1 MKYQSPF
8 NIRVYAIII
17 KDKKELLLSDE
28 YQFDTQI
35 TKLPGGGLE
44 FGEGTIECLQREAIE
59 EMGQE
64 IEVLEHFYTTDFF
77 QPGLS
82 DPEMQVVCVYY
93 FARLLEAPTFRLQ
106 ETPFQYVEAVN
117 ESLAFRWIALD
128 QLSENTMSLP
138 TDKMLVRKLK
148 IFDFYR

>member
-1 MKYQSPF
+1 MNYSSPF

-17 KDKKELLLSDE
+17 NDKKELLLSDE
-28 YQFDTQI
+28 YQFGKQI

-59 EMGQE
+59 EMEQE

-82 DPEMQVVCVYY
+82 SPDMQVICIYY
-93 FARLLEAPTFRLQ
+93 FARLLDEPKFRLQ
-106 ETPFQYVEAVN
+106 ETPFQYVEEVN
-117 ESLAFRWIALD
+117 ESLAFRWIALNELD
-128 QLSENTMSLP
+128 EDTMSLP
-138 TDKMLVRKLK
+138 TDKVLVQKLRKV
-148 IFDFYR
+148 FDLV